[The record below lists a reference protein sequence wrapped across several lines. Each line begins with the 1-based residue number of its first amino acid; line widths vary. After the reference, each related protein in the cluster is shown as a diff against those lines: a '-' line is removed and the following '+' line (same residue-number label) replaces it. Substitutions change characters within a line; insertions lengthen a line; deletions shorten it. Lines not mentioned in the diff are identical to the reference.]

1 MMFVFHIGTDNSKGY
16 SLVLTGG
23 YSIVARDMKSCLQNE
38 RMVHTVYDAME
49 HFLAFEAD
57 NLDHVALIGEADWSQ
72 QT

>member
-1 MMFVFHIGTDNSKGY
+1 
-16 SLVLTGG
+16 
-23 YSIVARDMKSCLQNE
+23 
-38 RMVHTVYDAME
+38 MVHTVYDAME